1 MYIRTYA
8 FTLKL
13 SFPLSHFLFT
23 ICKPSLAVVFALAGF
38 DAAPWWCFTILFA
51 LPISPLL
58 TTIRRRE
65 VTYCSIMSFRKTPSV
80 KRDRNRDRSQ
90 GLTDEQKQEI
100 REAFDLFDTD
110 RSGSIDAN
118 ELKVA
123 MRALGFE
130 SKKEDIKKM
139 LDKIDEDG
147 SGVIE
152 FDEFVKMMTAKM
164 GERES
169 KEEIKRAF
177 RLFDIDETGR
187 ISFPNLKRI
196 AKELGEILSDEE
208 LREMIQEAD
217 RDGDGEVNEEE
228 FYRIM
233 KKTTLFRT

>member
-1 MYIRTYA
+1 
-8 FTLKL
+8 
-13 SFPLSHFLFT
+13 
-23 ICKPSLAVVFALAGF
+23 
-38 DAAPWWCFTILFA
+38 
-51 LPISPLL
+51 
-58 TTIRRRE
+58 
-65 VTYCSIMSFRKTPSV
+65 
-80 KRDRNRDRSQ
+80 
-90 GLTDEQKQEI
+90 
-100 REAFDLFDTD
+100 
-110 RSGSIDAN
+110 
-118 ELKVA
+118 

-217 RDGDGEVNEEE
+217 RDGNTSCFHWFSVFTVEGGIWTQPC
-228 FYRIM
+228 FI
-233 KKTTLFRT
+233 